1 MEDRNMRSRSCG
13 ARRGFTLVEL
23 LVVIAIIG
31 VLVALL
37 LPAVQAAREAAR
49 RTQCTTNL
57 KNVALGVLNYHDAKG
72 SFPAPMSM
80 PDVSFEPLYPTR
92 LFGNWAID
100 ILPYIEQAGLY
111 QRFQYSK
118 RTTDA
123 GYPKRLGDDANREPR
138 GTELSIMRCP
148 SDARAEKFDGTHSGD
163 GASPA
168 GWARGNYGL
177 NGFQFWPS
185 TGLIKQAAGIDSGA
199 LASMVDYNV
208 GMGIPSGP
216 TSPKWS
222 LKRVTDGSTNTI
234 MLGEMRIGLS
244 SQDRRG
250 VWAMGMCGSNVL
262 CRQAWNG
269 ATQPNDCKPGVDDT
283 YDIQKVKDEVG
294 DETLKQECMDAATV
308 DSGQAVVR
316 SLHIGG
322 AFVALADGSVRFVS
336 DFVNSGPIIYEGFVG
351 QNGADSV
358 KPENFGVWQRLNV
371 SADGIQFEMP
381 SS

>member
-1 MEDRNMRSRSCG
+1 MRSRPYG

-57 KNVALGVLNYHDAKG
+57 KNIALGVIGFSDAQG
-72 SFPAPMSM
+72 YLPPPMSM
-80 PDVSFEPLYPTR
+80 PRNDFEPLYPSR

-100 ILPYIEQAGLY
+100 ILPYIEQQGLY
-111 QRFQYSK
+111 SRFNYS
-118 RTTDA
+118 RRAVGTSV
-123 GYPKRLGDDANREPR
+123 RLGDEVNREAR
-138 GTELSIMRCP
+138 GTELPVMKCP
-148 SDARAEKFDGTHSGD
+148 TDAGNALKFDGTTADD

-185 TGLIKQAAGIDSGA
+185 SPWIKQAAGLDSGP
-199 LASMVDYNV
+199 LNDLVDFNV

-216 TSPKWS
+216 TTSKWS
-222 LKRVTDGSTNTI
+222 MKRITDGTTNTI
-234 MLGEMRIGLS
+234 MLAEMRTGLT

-250 VWAMGMCGSNVL
+250 VWAMGMCGSNVH

-269 ATQPNDCKPGVDDT
+269 AQQPNDCKPGVDDI
-283 YDIQKVKDEVG
+283 YDIQKVKDEIG
-294 DETLKQECMDAATV
+294 DAVMRAECMHADTV
-308 DSGQAVVR
+308 DSGQSVVR
-316 SLHIGG
+316 SQHAGG
-322 AFVALADGSVRFVS
+322 AFVALADGSVRFIS
-336 DFVNSGPIIYEGFVG
+336 DFVDTAEIVYEGFVG
-351 QNGADSV
+351 QKTGSA
-358 KPENFGVWQRLNV
+358 PAENLFRVWQRLNV
-371 SADGIQFEMP
+371 SADSMVSEMP
-381 SS
+381 GS